1 MRVQVDGEMLLL
13 ADWIRDLMPASLAVQ
28 FGKVGK

>member
-28 FGKVGK
+28 YGKVGS